1 MVTLLSGL
9 SLLSNHSLLNR
20 VSFAILYVFIRWT
33 FSCLTRQTFR
43 VCLVLRKFEE
53 KKKIERVKVKEQ
65 KKNEPMKIKI
75 GLKVCILI
83 LFALSNSH

>member
-53 KKKIERVKVKEQ
+53 KKKNRESKSQRTE
-65 KKNEPMKIKI
+65 KK
-75 GLKVCILI
+75 
-83 LFALSNSH
+83 